1 MKKSILSILVVLIL
15 LILAT
20 TAFADSNNS
29 RNNIIGS
36 WFGRATPVD
45 PFCEPGSE
53 GCPLPAEII
62 MTPTF
67 FADGVFMGS
76 DHLTFFT
83 PRTAGHGSWIHT
95 SNKTMEATMV
105 IIQADDAG
113 NFIGAFRVRFAGE
126 LVSQDLLEGLV
137 NVHFFPFVDVEGN
150 VVLDPD
156 NGHPIPDPLTPLGEF
171 ITDSANCSPAMG
183 CLGLYEFSVRRI
195 TPLLDQG

>member
-36 WFGRATPVD
+36 WFGRATPID

-53 GCPLPAEII
+53 GCPLPAEIM

-67 FADGVFMGS
+67 FADGAFMGS
-76 DHLTFFT
+76 DHLTFVT

-95 SNKTMEATMV
+95 GKKMIEATMV

-113 NFIGAFRVRFAGE
+113 NFIGAFRVRFAGK

-150 VVLDPD
+150 VVLDPET
-156 NGHPIPDPLTPLGEF
+156 GHPIPDPLTSLGEF
-171 ITDSANCSPAMG
+171 ITDSANCSPEMG

-195 TPLLDQG
+195 TPSLDQG

>member
-1 MKKSILSILVVLIL
+1 
-15 LILAT
+15 
-20 TAFADSNNS
+20 
-29 RNNIIGS
+29 
-36 WFGRATPVD
+36 
-45 PFCEPGSE
+45 
-53 GCPLPAEII
+53 

-83 PRTAGHGSWIHT
+83 PRTAGHGSWIRT
-95 SNKTMEATMV
+95 GNRAMEATMV

-150 VVLDPD
+150 VVLDLE

-195 TPLLDQG
+195 TPLLDQVRDGGND

>member
-1 MKKSILSILVVLIL
+1 MNKRILSILVVLIL
-15 LILAT
+15 AT
-20 TAFADSNNS
+20 TAFASSNNS
-29 RNNIIGS
+29 ANNIAGS

-67 FADGVFMGS
+67 FKDGIFMGS

-83 PRTAGHGSWIHT
+83 PRTAGHGSWIRT
-95 SNKTMEATMV
+95 GNKTMEATMV

-126 LVSQDLLEGLV
+126 VVSQDLLEGLV
-137 NVHFFPFVDVEGN
+137 NVHFFPFVDADGN
-150 VVLDPD
+150 VVLDPTS
-156 NGHPIPDPLTPLGEF
+156 GHPIPDPLAPLGEF
-171 ITDSANCSPAMG
+171 ITDSADCTPATG